1 MSAVLALYRTYFGVA
16 GTVAPGY
23 AARAGA
29 RLFLTPAPRSG
40 PSQWGDLA
48 GTATPVS
55 LSHKG
60 IPLPA
65 WRWGTGPRVL
75 LCHSWGGRASY
86 LSRFVQP
93 LVDAGYEVVAF
104 DGPAH
109 GRHPAKRTNLLEF
122 ATLLVDIERE
132 LGGVHAMVGH
142 SFGASS
148 ILYALRLGA
157 SPERV
162 ALLAPFANSDV
173 NVARF
178 ARTLG
183 FGDRLHG
190 AVRARLLEFFADN
203 AEGWHLGKVAG
214 SLETPALL
222 VHDENDDQIPYAE
235 SEELVAA
242 WPDAELLTT
251 QGLGH
256 WRIIKD
262 EAVVR
267 AVVTFVTSSS
277 S

>member
-16 GTVAPGY
+16 GTLAPGY

-48 GTATPVS
+48 ASAAPVS
-55 LSHKG
+55 LSHNG

-65 WRWGTGPRVL
+65 WSWGTGPRIL

-86 LSRFVQP
+86 LSRFIKP
-93 LVDAGYEVVAF
+93 LVNGGYQVVAF

-122 ATLLVDIERE
+122 STLLVDIERE

-157 SPERV
+157 TPERV
-162 ALLAPFANSDV
+162 ALIAPFANSDV

-178 ARTLG
+178 AKTLRLD
-183 FGDRLHG
+183 DRLHG
-190 AVRARLLEFFADN
+190 AVRAQLLEFFADN
-203 AEGWHLGKVAG
+203 AEGWHLGKVAAD
-214 SLETPALL
+214 LTTPALL
-222 VHDENDDQIPYAE
+222 VHDENDDQIPYSESAE
-235 SEELVAA
+235 LAAA
-242 WPDAELLTT
+242 WPGAKLVTT

-256 WRIIKD
+256 WRIVKD
-262 EAVVR
+262 EGVVR
-267 AVVTFVTSSS
+267 DVVTFVR
-277 S
+277 